1 MAMIEIIDLCKSYG
15 SGASE
20 VHALKNINLQVERGE
35 IFGVIGFSG
44 AGKSSLI
51 RCVNMLETP
60 TSGRILVD
68 GQDMTALRGQSL
80 RQARKKIGM
89 IFQHFNLLET
99 ATVYQNIAV
108 ALELNKVPKAQIEKK
123 VASLLALVG
132 LENKANAFPSQL
144 SGGQKQ
150 RVAIA
155 RALANDV
162 DILLCDEATSALDP
176 QTTEAILDLL
186 LDINRQMNIT
196 IMLIT
201 HEMNVIKK
209 VCDRVAVL
217 ENGEIIEQNS
227 TLALFVDP
235 KQPTTRNFLGSILDE
250 KLPQPVL
257 DKIRERDANCKVV
270 RLTFVGANTSMP
282 LLSQIAKALPL
293 APNILSGSILQVKEE
308 TLGRLVIEL
317 SGEPSDIQKAMDM
330 IAAAQVK
337 AEVLAQ

>member
-1 MAMIEIIDLCKSYG
+1 MAMIDIIDLCKSYG
-15 SGASE
+15 SGAE
-20 VHALKNINLQVERGE
+20 QVHALKNINLQVERGE

-68 GQDMTALRGQSL
+68 GQDMTALHGKDL

-108 ALELNKVPKAQIEKK
+108 ALELNGLPKAQIQQK
-123 VASLLALVG
+123 VADLLALVG
-132 LENKANAFPSQL
+132 LKDKANAYPSQL

-162 DILLCDEATSALDP
+162 DVLLCDEATSALDP
-176 QTTEAILDLL
+176 QTTEAILELL

-217 ENGEIIEQNS
+217 ENGEIIEQNT
-227 TLALFVDP
+227 TLELFVDP
-235 KQPTTRNFLGSILDE
+235 QKPTTRNFLGSILDE
-250 KLPQPVL
+250 KLPQSVL
-257 DKIRERDANCKVV
+257 DKIRERDPNCQVV

-293 APNILSGSILQVKEE
+293 APNILSGSILQIKDE

-317 SGEPSDIQKAMDM
+317 SGEPSAIQQAMDM
-330 IAAAQVK
+330 IAAAQVR
-337 AEVLAQ
+337 AEVLHQ

>member
-1 MAMIEIIDLCKSYG
+1 MAMIDIIDLCKSYG
-15 SGASE
+15 SGAE
-20 VHALKNINLQVERGE
+20 QVHALKNINLQVERGE

-68 GQDMTALRGQSL
+68 GQDMTALHGKDL
-80 RQARKKIGM
+80 RQARKKICM

-108 ALELNKVPKAQIEKK
+108 ALELNGLPKAQIQQK
-123 VASLLALVG
+123 VAELLALVG
-132 LENKANAFPSQL
+132 LKDKANAYPSQL

-162 DILLCDEATSALDP
+162 DVLLCDEATSALDP
-176 QTTEAILDLL
+176 QTTEAILELL

-217 ENGEIIEQNS
+217 ENGEIIEQNT
-227 TLALFVDP
+227 TLELFVDP
-235 KQPTTRNFLGSILDE
+235 LQPTTRNFLGSILDE
-250 KLPQPVL
+250 KLPQSVL
-257 DKIRERDANCKVV
+257 DKIRERDPNCQVV

-293 APNILSGSILQVKEE
+293 APNILSGSILQVKDE

-317 SGEPSDIQKAMDM
+317 SGEPSAIQQAMDM
-330 IAAAQVK
+330 IAAAQVR
-337 AEVLAQ
+337 AEVLHQ

>member
-99 ATVYQNIAV
+99 ATVFQNIAV

-123 VASLLALVG
+123 VAALLALVG

>member
-15 SGASE
+15 KGAGQ
-20 VHALKNINLQVERGE
+20 VQALKHINLQVERGE

-68 GQDMTALRGQSL
+68 GKEMTALKGAAL
-80 RQARKKIGM
+80 RKARKKIGM

-108 ALELNKVPKAQIEKK
+108 ALELNGVPKEAIKRK
-123 VASLLALVG
+123 VNELMRLVG
-132 LENKANAFPSQL
+132 LENKASAYPSQL

-162 DILLCDEATSALDP
+162 DVLLCDEATSALDP

-227 TLALFVDP
+227 TLNLFVEP
-235 KQPTTRNFLGSILDE
+235 QKPTTRNFLGSILDE
-250 KLPQPVL
+250 KLPQAVL
-257 DKIRERDANCKVV
+257 DKIRQRDPNCQVV
-270 RLTFVGANTSMP
+270 RLTFVGANTSTP

-293 APNILSGSILQVKEE
+293 APNILSGNILQVKEE

-317 SGEPSDIQKAMDM
+317 SGASSDIQKALDM
-330 IAAAQVK
+330 IACAQVR
-337 AEVLAQ
+337 AEVLQQ

>member
-123 VASLLALVG
+123 VTALLALVG

-162 DILLCDEATSALDP
+162 DMLLCDEATSALDP

-257 DKIRERDANCKVV
+257 DKIRERDVNCKVV

>member
-1 MAMIEIIDLCKSYG
+1 MAMIDIIDLCKSYG
-15 SGASE
+15 SGAE
-20 VHALKNINLQVERGE
+20 QVHALKNINLQVERGE

-68 GQDMTALRGQSL
+68 GQDMTALHGKDL

-108 ALELNKVPKAQIEKK
+108 ALELNGLPKAQIQQK
-123 VASLLALVG
+123 VADLLALVG
-132 LENKANAFPSQL
+132 LKDKANAYPSQL

-162 DILLCDEATSALDP
+162 DVLLCDEATSALDP
-176 QTTEAILDLL
+176 QTTEAILELL

-201 HEMNVIKK
+201 HEMNVLKK
-209 VCDRVAVL
+209 GCDRVAVL
-217 ENGEIIEQNS
+217 ENGEIIEQNT
-227 TLALFVDP
+227 TLELFVDP
-235 KQPTTRNFLGSILDE
+235 QKPTTRNLLGSILDE
-250 KLPQPVL
+250 KLPQSVL
-257 DKIRERDANCKVV
+257 DKIRERDPNCQVV

-293 APNILSGSILQVKEE
+293 APNILSGSILQIKDE

-317 SGEPSDIQKAMDM
+317 SGEPSAIQQAMDM
-330 IAAAQVK
+330 IAAAQVR
-337 AEVLAQ
+337 AEVLHL

>member
-1 MAMIEIIDLCKSYG
+1 MAMIDIIDLCKSYG
-15 SGASE
+15 SGAGQ
-20 VHALKNINLQVERGE
+20 VHALKNINLQVQRGE

-60 TSGRILVD
+60 TSGRVVVD
-68 GQDMTALRGQSL
+68 GQDMTALHGKDL

-99 ATVYQNIAV
+99 ATIYQNIAV
-108 ALELNKVPKAQIEKK
+108 ALELNGAPKTQIQQK
-123 VASLLALVG
+123 VASLLNLVG
-132 LENKANAFPSQL
+132 LEAKANAYPSQL

-162 DILLCDEATSALDP
+162 DVLLCDEATSALDP
-176 QTTEAILDLL
+176 QTTDAILELL
-186 LDINRQMNIT
+186 LNINRQMNIT

-217 ENGEIIEQNS
+217 ENGEIIEQNT
-227 TLALFVDP
+227 TLDLFVAP
-235 KQPTTRNFLGSILDE
+235 QQPTTRNFLGSILDE

-257 DKIRERDANCKVV
+257 DKIRERDPNCQVV
-270 RLTFVGANTSMP
+270 RLTFVGTNTSMP

-293 APNILSGSILQVKEE
+293 APNILSGSIVQVKDE

-330 IAAAQVK
+330 IAAAQVR
-337 AEVLAQ
+337 AEVLHQ

>member
-20 VHALKNINLQVERGE
+20 VHALKHIDLQVERGE

-60 TSGRILVD
+60 TSGRIVVD
-68 GQDMTALRGQSL
+68 GQDMTALRGSAL

-108 ALELNKVPKAQIEKK
+108 ALELNNVPKAQIEKK
-123 VASLLALVG
+123 VAELLALVG

-186 LDINRQMNIT
+186 LDINRQMAIT

-217 ENGEIIEQNS
+217 ENGEIIEQNT
-227 TLALFVDP
+227 TLDLFVAP
-235 KQPTTRNFLGSILDE
+235 QQPTTRNFLGSILDE
-250 KLPQPVL
+250 KLPQAVL
-257 DKIRERDANCKVV
+257 DKIRERDKNCKVV
-270 RLTFVGANTSMP
+270 RLTFVGANTSLP

-293 APNILSGSILQVKEE
+293 APNILSGSILQVKDE

>member
-1 MAMIEIIDLCKSYG
+1 MAMIEIVDLCKSYG
-15 SGASE
+15 SGANA

-68 GQDMTALRGQSL
+68 GQDMTALRGAAL

-123 VASLLALVG
+123 VAELLALVG

-186 LDINRQMNIT
+186 LDINRQMHIT

-217 ENGEIIEQNS
+217 ENGEIIEQNT
-227 TLALFVDP
+227 TLDLFVDP

-250 KLPQPVL
+250 KLPQAVL
-257 DKIRERDANCKVV
+257 DKIRERDVNCKVV

-293 APNILSGSILQVKEE
+293 APNILSGSILQVKDE

-317 SGEPSDIQKAMDM
+317 SGEPSDIQKALDM

-337 AEVLAQ
+337 AEVLQQ

>member
-1 MAMIEIIDLCKSYG
+1 MAMIDIIDLCKSYG
-15 SGASE
+15 SGAE
-20 VHALKNINLQVERGE
+20 QVHALKNINLQVERGE

-68 GQDMTALRGQSL
+68 GQDMTALHGKDL

-108 ALELNKVPKAQIEKK
+108 ALELNGLPKAQIQQK
-123 VASLLALVG
+123 VAELLALVG
-132 LENKANAFPSQL
+132 LKDKANAYPSQL

-162 DILLCDEATSALDP
+162 DVLLCDEATSALDP
-176 QTTEAILDLL
+176 QTTEAILELL

-217 ENGEIIEQNS
+217 ENGEIIEQNT
-227 TLALFVDP
+227 TLELFVDP
-235 KQPTTRNFLGSILDE
+235 QQPTTRNFLGSILDE
-250 KLPQPVL
+250 KLPQSVL
-257 DKIRERDANCKVV
+257 DKIRERDPNCQVV

-293 APNILSGSILQVKEE
+293 APNILSGSILQVKDE

-317 SGEPSDIQKAMDM
+317 SGEPSAIQQAMDM
-330 IAAAQVK
+330 IAAAQVR
-337 AEVLAQ
+337 AEVLHQ

>member
-1 MAMIEIIDLCKSYG
+1 MAMIEINDLCKSYG
-15 SGASE
+15 SDANM
-20 VHALKNINLQVERGE
+20 VHALKHINLQVERGE

-60 TSGRILVD
+60 TSGRIVVD
-68 GQDMTALRGQSL
+68 GQDMTTLRGQAL

-108 ALELNKVPKAQIEKK
+108 ALELNKAPKAQIEKK
-123 VASLLALVG
+123 VAELLALVG

-186 LDINRQMNIT
+186 LEINRRMNIT

-217 ENGEIIEQNS
+217 ENGEIIEQNT
-227 TLALFVDP
+227 TLELFVDP
-235 KQPTTRNFLGSILDE
+235 KRPTTRNFLGSILDE
-250 KLPQPVL
+250 KLPQSVL

-317 SGEPSDIQKAMDM
+317 SGEPSDIQQAMDM

>member
-1 MAMIEIIDLCKSYG
+1 MAMIDIIDLCKSYG
-15 SGASE
+15 SGAGQ
-20 VHALKNINLQVERGE
+20 VHALKNINLQVQRGE

-60 TSGRILVD
+60 TSGRVVVD
-68 GQDMTALRGQSL
+68 GQDMTALHGKDL

-108 ALELNKVPKAQIEKK
+108 ALELNGAPKTQIQPK
-123 VASLLALVG
+123 VASLLNLVG
-132 LENKANAFPSQL
+132 LEAKANAYPSQL

-162 DILLCDEATSALDP
+162 DVLLCDEATSALDP
-176 QTTEAILDLL
+176 QTTDAILELL
-186 LDINRQMNIT
+186 LNINRQMNIT

-217 ENGEIIEQNS
+217 ENGEIIEQNT
-227 TLALFVDP
+227 TLDLFVAP
-235 KQPTTRNFLGSILDE
+235 QQPTTRNFLGSILDE

-257 DKIRERDANCKVV
+257 DKIRERDPNCQVV
-270 RLTFVGANTSMP
+270 RLTFVGTNTSMP

-293 APNILSGSILQVKEE
+293 APNILSGSIVQVKDE

-330 IAAAQVK
+330 IAAAQVR
-337 AEVLAQ
+337 AEVLHQ